1 MSSGS
6 AGGESIMRVG
16 DDIWMAAPSPAPLSF
31 VLGEIDLLRA
41 LALGGI
47 TSAVAA
53 APGEP
58 ARYSRHA
65 ALLLDRVDPWRE
77 PEAAAENLLKFARE
91 QSETPV
97 LFYDA
102 DWDLLLVSRLRERLA
117 EGLRFVVPDPELV
130 EDLVDKSRFQ
140 SLAERLGLPVPAAV
154 RLSDTAEPPADI
166 PLRFPVVVKPLTRH
180 QETWR
185 PITAAKAVEVANPHE
200 LQVLWRRLAGSDFK
214 TLVQEVVPGPE
225 SRIESYHVYVDREG
239 EIAGEFTGKKLR
251 TWPREFGYSTA
262 LEVTSSDEVRELGA
276 DLTRRLGLRGVAKFD
291 FKRDRAGELRLLEVN
306 PRFNLWHHPG
316 ALAGVNIPAL
326 VYADLTGRPR
336 PPAGPVRP
344 GVHWCSLIHDL
355 QAARASGIGLLRWSR
370 WALACEAK
378 SGFALDDPLPLP
390 RALAARLG
398 ARLSRHA
405 GADAAPSGVEA
416 GTNGK
421 RGSA

>member
-1 MSSGS
+1 MP
-6 AGGESIMRVG
+6 
-16 DDIWMAAPSPAPLSF
+16 APSPPPLAF

-47 TSAVAA
+47 KGAVAA
-53 APGEP
+53 SPGEP

-65 ALLLDRVDPWRE
+65 AMLLDRVDPWRK
-77 PEAAAENLLKFARE
+77 PEAAADSLLEFASE
-91 QSETPV
+91 QAEAPV

-102 DWDLLLVSRLRERLA
+102 DWDLLLVSRMRDRLA
-117 EGLRFVVPDPELV
+117 EGLRFVIADPELV
-130 EDLVDKSRFQ
+130 EDLVDKARFQ
-140 SLAERLGLPVPAAV
+140 ALAERIGLPVPAAV
-154 RLSDTAEPPADI
+154 RLSGTAEPPADL

-185 PITAAKAVEVANPHE
+185 PITSAKAVEVANPKE
-200 LQVLWRRLAGSDFK
+200 LDAIWQRLAGSDFE

-225 SRIESYHVYVDREG
+225 SKIESYHVYVDAEG

-262 LEVTSSDEVRELGA
+262 LEITSSDDVRELGA
-276 DLTRRLGLRGVAKFD
+276 DLARRLGLRGVAKFD
-291 FKRDRAGELRLLEVN
+291 FKRDPDGELKLLEVN

-344 GVHWCSLIHDL
+344 GVRWCSLAHDL
-355 QAARASGIGLLRWSR
+355 QAARALGLGPLRWSR
-370 WALACEAK
+370 WALSCEAK

-390 RALAARLG
+390 RALAARLVS
-398 ARLSRHA
+398 RLRPGSEEAPA
-405 GADAAPSGVEA
+405 GVDAGRGGEREA
-416 GTNGK
+416 G
-421 RGSA
+421 